1 MKKKIQDF
9 QSANHINQPMIFC
22 NDDIYRIL
30 LQKAYI
36 IYGRQAANINK
47 WEAPIII
54 IQGLVK

>member
-1 MKKKIQDF
+1 
-9 QSANHINQPMIFC
+9 MIFC
-22 NDDIYRIL
+22 SDDIYRI

-36 IYGRQAANINK
+36 IYGRQAADINK